1 MGKQQEKKTVAT
13 PDKLFVFGIDET
25 GKARGA
31 RFAEFN
37 GKLVTVAAEMKLTSV
52 HPASAAFTEIGMK
65 LPAGRLYASGKA
77 FVPPIRRDLCEKLK
91 AALAAPGDES
101 QAHGPL
107 PADEAKENKPG
118 SVAAGG
124 LPRSWDSIDVGH
136 VVLVDDSP
144 EYGWWPCVV
153 LSRDDQ
159 VLTLRLRDY
168 PKQGT
173 YVRNIAQVAL
183 INPGPV

>member
-1 MGKQQEKKTVAT
+1 
-13 PDKLFVFGIDET
+13 
-25 GKARGA
+25 
-31 RFAEFN
+31 
-37 GKLVTVAAEMKLTSV
+37 
-52 HPASAAFTEIGMK
+52 MK

-77 FVPPIRRDLCEKLK
+77 FLPPIRRDLCEKLK
-91 AALAAPGDES
+91 AALAAPGDQS
-101 QAHGPL
+101 HAHDPL
-107 PADEAKENKPG
+107 LAGEVKEDKPG
-118 SVAAGG
+118 SAAAGG
-124 LPRSWDSIDVGH
+124 LPQSWDSIAVGH

-183 INPGPV
+183 INPRPA

>member
-1 MGKQQEKKTVAT
+1 MGKQQEKKAAPA
-13 PDKLFVFGIDET
+13 PDELFVFGVDEI

-37 GKLVTVAAEMKLTSV
+37 SKIVTAAAEMKLTSV
-52 HPASAAFTEIGMK
+52 HPASAAFAQIGTK

-77 FVPPIRRDLCEKLK
+77 FVPPIRRDLHEKLK

-107 PADEAKENKPG
+107 PADEAKESNPG
-118 SVAAGG
+118 PAAAGG

-144 EYGWWPCVV
+144 EYGWWPCIV
-153 LSRDDQ
+153 LNRDDQ

-168 PKQGT
+168 PNKGT

>member
-1 MGKQQEKKTVAT
+1 MGKQQEKKAVAT
-13 PDKLFVFGIDET
+13 LDKLFVFGIDET

-37 GKLVTVAAEMKLTSV
+37 SKIATVAAEMKLTSV

-101 QAHGPL
+101 HAHGPL
-107 PADEAKENKPG
+107 PAGKPG
-118 SVAAGG
+118 SVGAGG
-124 LPRSWDSIDVGH
+124 LPRDWDSIAVGH
-136 VVLVDDSP
+136 VVLVEDDSP
-144 EYGWWPCVV
+144 EDYGWWPCVV

-159 VLTLRLRDY
+159 ILTLRLRDY